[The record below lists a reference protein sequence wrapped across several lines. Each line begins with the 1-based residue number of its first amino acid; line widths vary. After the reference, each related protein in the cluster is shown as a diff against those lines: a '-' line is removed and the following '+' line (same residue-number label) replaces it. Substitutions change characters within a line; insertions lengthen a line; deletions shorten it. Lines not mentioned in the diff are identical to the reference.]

1 MISQAKTDANRKNAR
16 KSTGPR
22 TLSGKAIASMNAV
35 KHGLFARMPVIEGE
49 SGAEFESY
57 TEQWLGELKPSGPME
72 GFLAERIIS
81 IAWRLRRVGQIEACL
96 FKPSE
101 SQETHQLSR
110 LNRYETTL
118 ERSFY
123 RNMKELR
130 ALQAERADEEP
141 EETTDSA
148 DYADLQNE
156 ATGAEVPP
164 HVLLNRPLEHPHA
177 TIDPPLTP

>member
-1 MISQAKTDANRKNAR
+1 MISQAKVNANRKNAR

-22 TLSGKAIASMNAV
+22 TLPGKSIASMNAV

-49 SGAEFESY
+49 NGAEFESY

-81 IAWRLRRVGQIEACL
+81 IAWRLRRVGQIEASL

-101 SQETHQLSR
+101 SQETQQLSR

-130 ALQAERADEEP
+130 ALQAQRADEEP
-141 EETTDSA
+141 EVTTDFT
-148 DYADLQNE
+148 DLQNE
-156 ATGAEVPP
+156 ATDAETPS
-164 HVLLNRPLEHPHA
+164 HVLLVA
-177 TIDPPLTP
+177 TCYDRSATGPIGAR